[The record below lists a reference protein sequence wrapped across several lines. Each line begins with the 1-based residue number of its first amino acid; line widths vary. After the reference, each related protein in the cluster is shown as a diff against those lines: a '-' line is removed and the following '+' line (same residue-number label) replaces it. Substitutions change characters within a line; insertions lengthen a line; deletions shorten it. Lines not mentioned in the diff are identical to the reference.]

1 MIYFCRIT
9 FNNYEVNLICPLGR
23 LKMDEHSEIQY
34 ICVGLKIV
42 MKNTHECVL
51 MKNTA
56 RNVDMAPNKYPVS
69 SSFDS

>member
-9 FNNYEVNLICPLGR
+9 FINYEVNLICPLGR
-23 LKMDEHSEIQY
+23 LKMDEHSEIQH

-42 MKNTHECVL
+42 MKNTRECVL
-51 MKNTA
+51 MKNTV
-56 RNVDMAPNKYPVS
+56 RSVDMAPNKYPVS